1 MAINSKTAAALVAAG
16 DQAKGKT
23 MLVKLTR
30 DIYIAGKLKKAG
42 AKLEVPLVLGS
53 ELISANKAEKFE
65 KAESLKKDEGAGGE
79 GAGNKDEATGGE
91 GADEGGEE

>member
-30 DIYIAGKLKKAG
+30 DIHIAGKLKKAG
-42 AKLEVPLVLGS
+42 AKLEVPLVLGT
-53 ELISANKAEKFE
+53 ELIYANKAEKFE
-65 KAESLKKDEGAGGE
+65 KAEKPKKDEGAGGE
-79 GAGNKDEATGGE
+79 GAGNKDE